1 MKDNNIDIIKELK
14 KILNKE
20 LNGLV
25 KEVIL
30 FGSQLDEMTNQHSDY
45 DILIIV
51 DTEITP
57 KLKDEIISIC
67 YETDLK
73 YGILTDTHILST
85 HDINSL
91 RGKQPVF
98 TEALNNGIRV

>member
-1 MKDNNIDIIKELK
+1 MKDKNIDIIKEMK
-14 KILNKE
+14 TILNKE

-25 KEVIL
+25 QEVIL
-30 FGSQLDEMTNQHSDY
+30 FGSQLDDATDKHSDY

-51 DTEITP
+51 DSEITLQ
-57 KLKDEIISIC
+57 LKDEIISLC

-85 HDINSL
+85 HEINSL

-98 TEALNNGIRV
+98 AEAMNNGIRV